1 MFKLLMLMLML
12 MFVVAVEA
20 PTTAVGKA
28 ATLDRAAR
36 ARDAKAYDDLV
47 IMVVNVVASVK

>member
-1 MFKLLMLMLML
+1 MLMFKLLMLML

-47 IMVVNVVASVK
+47 IMVNDVVASVK

>member
-1 MFKLLMLMLML
+1 MLML

>member
-1 MFKLLMLMLML
+1 MLMFKLLMLML

-20 PTTAVGKA
+20 PAAAVGNA
-28 ATLDRAAR
+28 ATLDREAR
-36 ARDAKAYDDLV
+36 ARDANAYDDLV